1 MVDNTFAP
9 PPVQY
14 PLKLGADVV
23 VHSVTKYING
33 HGDVIGGVV
42 VGSKEDIGVI
52 RGRAMGKITGTPLTS
67 FCAYLIIRGMKTLGM
82 RVRQHCANAM
92 AIAQYLET
100 SPCIEKV
107 YYPGLESMGKDHE
120 VAKKQMNGLYGAMIS
135 FVLKDGI
142 KGMSAFDASKKLI
155 DNLKIPA
162 IAVSLG
168 DPDTLIQ
175 HPASMTHVRV
185 PKEVREEV
193 GITDGMLRFSVGLE
207 NVEDLIADFD
217 QAFAAL

>member
-1 MVDNTFAP
+1 
-9 PPVQY
+9 
-14 PLKLGADVV
+14 
-23 VHSVTKYING
+23 
-33 HGDVIGGVV
+33 
-42 VGSKEDIGVI
+42 
-52 RGRAMGKITGTPLTS
+52 
-67 FCAYLIIRGMKTLGM
+67 
-82 RVRQHCANAM
+82 M
-92 AIAQYLET
+92 ALAEYLEA
-100 SPCIEKV
+100 SPYIEKV

-120 VAKKQMNGLYGAMIS
+120 VAKKQMNGMYGAIIS

-142 KGMSAFDASKKLI
+142 NGMSAFDAGKKLM

>member
-1 MVDNTFAP
+1 
-9 PPVQY
+9 
-14 PLKLGADVV
+14 
-23 VHSVTKYING
+23 
-33 HGDVIGGVV
+33 
-42 VGSKEDIGVI
+42 
-52 RGRAMGKITGTPLTS
+52 
-67 FCAYLIIRGMKTLGM
+67 MKTLGM

-92 AIAQYLET
+92 AIAQNREP

-107 YYPGLESMGKDHE
+107 YYPGLESRGKDHE

-142 KGMSAFDASKKLI
+142 KGMSAFDASKKLM

-175 HPASMTHVRV
+175 HPASMTNAWKPRKQTAG
-185 PKEVREEV
+185 P
-193 GITDGMLRFSVGLE
+193 
-207 NVEDLIADFD
+207 
-217 QAFAAL
+217 